1 MKLFGW
7 KSAGR
12 DVRPVLARH
21 GLWMGGGAG
30 GEWSDDYVA
39 QVRSGYLNN
48 AIAQRSVRL
57 VAQGLASAP
66 VEASSPELLALVAAR
81 SGGQALT
88 ETVAVAGGVSGA
100 CGDGAGRRDRADR
113 AD

>member
-12 DVRPVLARH
+12 DVRPVLARY
-21 GLWMGGGAG
+21 GLWTGDSVG

-39 QVRSGYLNN
+39 QARQGYCRN

-57 VAQGLASAP
+57 VSQGLAGAP
-66 VEASSPELLALVAAR
+66 VEASSPDLLSVVAAR
-81 SGGQALT
+81 SGGQALL
-88 ETVAVAGGVSGA
+88 
-100 CGDGAGRRDRADR
+100 
-113 AD
+113 

>member
-12 DVRPVLARH
+12 DVRPVLARY
-21 GLWMGGGAG
+21 GLWTGDSLG

-39 QVRSGYLNN
+39 QARQGYCRN

-57 VAQGLASAP
+57 VSQGLAGAP
-66 VEASSPELLALVAAR
+66 VEASSPDLLALVAAR
-81 SGGQALT
+81 SGGQALL
-88 ETVAVAGGVSGA
+88 ETVAAHLLLHGNAYVQIMTDPAG
-100 CGDGAGRRDRADR
+100 
-113 AD
+113 